1 MPQHRKQR
9 PPSKRAYQAKRR
21 RVATSHRAVPQRAGA
36 RRAEPVPSLRP
47 RYGRIASLGAALS
60 ITAIAVAS
68 LIGIIPDLGDV
79 PASTNSKQ
87 SAQAQISKA
96 QAVAMLLPSA
106 ASQSAVVGATP
117 SPEAIPAPTNEST
130 QTPPAVAPAAIKALP
145 RASGQGRRVVF
156 SISSQRVWLVSDS
169 GQTKETYLVSGS
181 LTNNLKPG
189 TYAVYSRS
197 RHAVGIDDSGEMEYF
212 VRFTKGERA
221 PIGFHSIPTKDG
233 RPLQSIRQLG
243 TPQSHGCIRQ
253 KLSDAMDMW
262 DFATDGTKVVVTA

>member
-36 RRAEPVPSLRP
+36 RRAEPALRP
-47 RYGRIASLGAALS
+47 RYGRMASLGAAVS
-60 ITAIAVAS
+60 ITAIAVAG
-68 LIGIIPDLGDV
+68 LIGIIPDSGDV
-79 PASTNSKQ
+79 TPPASSQ
-87 SAQAQISKA
+87 QASRSQISMA
-96 QAVAMLLPSA
+96 QAVAMLLPA
-106 ASQSAVVGATP
+106 ATSQSAVVGATP
-117 SPEAIPAPTNEST
+117 APEVTPAPTNEPAQS
-130 QTPPAVAPAAIKALP
+130 PPAVAPAATRALP
-145 RASGQGRRVVF
+145 RDSGQGRRVVF
-156 SISSQRVWLVSDS
+156 SIKSQRVWLVSDS

-197 RHAVGIDDSGEMEYF
+197 RHAVGIDDSGKMEYF